1 MLRQFKFLFISFRPK
16 QWIKN
21 LFIFAALIFSANLLN
36 LSLFLNVLKTFFLFC
51 ALSSSIYLINDLFDL
66 KQDKIHPEKR
76 KRPLAS
82 GKLKPT
88 LALATAIFLALF
100 SISTSFWISLEL
112 GLLFITYF
120 LLFVLYSFILKR
132 LAILD
137 IFIIAVGFVLRVMAG
152 ALAISVSLSHWIII
166 CTFFLALFLGFAK
179 RRHELI
185 VLGDNHSSHRTSLS
199 DYSLHFIDQMI
210 SVTTA
215 SVVISYAL
223 YTVSPET
230 IEHFGTDKMFYTIP
244 FVLYGIFRYL
254 YLVYKRKE
262 GGSPTEA
269 LLTDKALAADVF
281 LWVLAV
287 LVILYFIPLS
297 N

>member
-36 LSLFLNVLKTFFLFC
+36 PSLFLKTLQTFLLFC
-51 ALSSSIYLINDLFDL
+51 ALTSSIYLINDLADL
-66 KQDKIHPEKR
+66 KQDKIHPEKK
-76 KRPLAS
+76 KRPLPS
-82 GKLKPT
+82 GKLKPSLAIAAAIL
-88 LALATAIFLALF
+88 LALS
-100 SISTSFWISLEL
+100 SISLSFLLGSNL
-112 GLLFITYF
+112 GLLFVIYF
-120 LLFVLYSFILKR
+120 LLFLLYSFILKKV
-132 LAILD
+132 AILD
-137 IFIIAVGFVLRVMAG
+137 IFIIAIGFVLRVIAG
-152 ALAISVSLSHWIII
+152 ALAISVFLSHWILI
-166 CTFFLALFLGFAK
+166 CTFFLALFLGFSK
-179 RRHELI
+179 RRHELV
-185 VLGDNHSSHRTSLS
+185 VLGDNHSLHRASLS
-199 DYSLHFIDQMI
+199 DYGLDFIDQMI

>member
-137 IFIIAVGFVLRVMAG
+137 IFIIAVGFVLRVMVG